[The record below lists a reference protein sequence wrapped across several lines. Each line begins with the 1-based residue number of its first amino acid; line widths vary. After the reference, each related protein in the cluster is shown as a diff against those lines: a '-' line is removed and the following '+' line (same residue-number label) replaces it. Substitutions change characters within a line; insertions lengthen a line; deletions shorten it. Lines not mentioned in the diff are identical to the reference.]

1 MNLGDVFIS
10 LPDFTSQTPP
20 STFQTIIVTF
30 KIASEAKYLAKH
42 KQCFRLK
49 LRNFSRAEK

>member
-30 KIASEAKYLAKH
+30 KIASDSKI
-42 KQCFRLK
+42 
-49 LRNFSRAEK
+49 FSET